1 LRPAFSD
8 DLTTVYAGDCR
19 RVLPRSSPGGA
30 VLDCC
35 AGSGTTLVAARG
47 LGFDAIGIEGDRSY
61 LPALIRR
68 VCQSVGL
75 QLERAA

>member
-1 LRPAFSD
+1 LRPAFFD
-8 DLTTVYAGDCR
+8 ELTTVYVGDCC
-19 RVLPRSSPGGA
+19 RVLPQSAPGGT
-30 VLDCC
+30 VLDCF

-47 LGFDAIGIEGDRSY
+47 LGFNAIGIERDRSY
-61 LPALIRR
+61 LPPVIRR